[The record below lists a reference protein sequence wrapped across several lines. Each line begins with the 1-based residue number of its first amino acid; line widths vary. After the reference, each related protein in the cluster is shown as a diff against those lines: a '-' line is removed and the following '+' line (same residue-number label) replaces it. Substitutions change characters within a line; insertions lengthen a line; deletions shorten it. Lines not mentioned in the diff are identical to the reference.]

1 MSDAVRHKPRCID
14 TLRFTGFAPSLL
26 DGCRREPRHLH
37 VQLSRGPRFRSNIHG
52 HSPFHFTDHSALSGQ
67 FTIEPAYFSSLF
79 DEQLRIESNANTR

>member
-1 MSDAVRHKPRCID
+1 MTRRCRMRFATSHGCID

-52 HSPFHFTDHSALSGQ
+52 HSPFHFTYSPTIPLSRACLPSNQ
-67 FTIEPAYFSSLF
+67 
-79 DEQLRIESNANTR
+79 RIFVHFLTGS